1 LLNYQLFANGDCRAS
16 SIERDALERD
26 EREASVSNTAPG
38 KQRSVRALEWLNFF
52 LADVQT
58 GLGPFL
64 AAYLASDGWS
74 PSSVGYVL
82 TFGGMV
88 GVAMQTP
95 AGAVIDAVHRKRT
108 LLAVN
113 LGFLVAGALLL
124 MGHLSPWRAYSAQF
138 LIGASGSFLGPTVAA
153 ITLGIVGVAA
163 FDKQFGKNQAFN
175 AAGNVFTALLVAYV
189 SYQFGYRAIF
199 AVAALLAIP
208 TAASLFGIDAKQ
220 IDYARARGAIQKEGK
235 INAEGWSALLK
246 DRILVYFLATAFL
259 FHLANAAMLPELG
272 EMLSKDNLKAAAPFM
287 SACIIVTQI
296 VIAISAAWIG
306 RRAATKGRKTLLLL
320 GFGVLPIRGVL
331 YTLTHAVGALI
342 AIQTLDGVANAIFGI
357 VSILVVKDR
366 TQGTGRFNVAAGCLA
381 TMVGI
386 GAALST
392 TIGGV
397 LIQHLGYRASF
408 LGLSGI
414 ALLAF
419 GVLWFAIPETLS
431 RTSATPTSGP
441 EINPTSPKEAFAQ

>member
-1 LLNYQLFANGDCRAS
+1 M
-16 SIERDALERD
+16 
-26 EREASVSNTAPG
+26 
-38 KQRSVRALEWLNFF
+38 RALEWLNFF

-64 AAYLASDGWS
+64 AAYLASSGWN
-74 PSSVGYVL
+74 PGSVGYVL
-82 TFGGMV
+82 TFGGLV
-88 GVAMQTP
+88 TVAMQTP

-113 LGFLVAGALLL
+113 LGFLVAGAFLL
-124 MGHLSPWRAYSAQF
+124 MGRLSPLRAYSAQF
-138 LIGASGSFLGPTVAA
+138 LIGSSAPFLGPSVAA

-208 TAASLFGIDAKQ
+208 AAVSLFRIDARQ
-220 IDYARARGAIQKEGK
+220 IDYARARGAIQKQGK
-235 INAEGWSALLK
+235 ITAEGWSALLQ
-246 DRILVYFLATAFL
+246 DRILIYFLATAFL
-259 FHLANAAMLPELG
+259 FHLANAAMLPQLG

-287 SACIIVTQI
+287 SACVIVTQL
-296 VIAISAAWIG
+296 VIATSAAWIG
-306 RRAATKGRKTLLLL
+306 KQAAAKGRKPLLLL

-366 TQGTGRFNVAAGCLA
+366 TQGTGRFNVAAGSLA

-392 TIGGV
+392 TFGGV
-397 LIQHLGYRASF
+397 LIQHLGYRDSF

-414 ALLAF
+414 AVLAF
-419 GVLWFAIPETLS
+419 AVLWLAIPETLS
-431 RTSATPTSGP
+431 QTSITPTSGP
-441 EINPTSPKEAFAQ
+441 KVDPPPTKEAFAQ